1 MPLWFSKQLEQTKK
15 ADKAKMKLLEQM
27 RKEQKEQAEDRLKL
41 LTKLNDSIAKLVEKL
56 WVVANWN

>member
-56 WVVANWN
+56 